1 MAAFLA
7 DVIHAPFVVYTYS
20 LPSGRANEMQVN
32 TCITVRI
39 IKVHTIKHYISLRPC
54 HLLIVVGVIGCSSSP
69 SSDCPTVMVGS
80 IVNPRAFTP
89 CAAPLAST
97 AFLLL
102 SKAPDLSPEDDCEL
116 LFDVL
121 SDFSSFFSPCFLT
134 RRDIA
139 FRRASMY
146 VSYLN
151 ISLWI

>member
-7 DVIHAPFVVYTYS
+7 DVTHPSSSTYS
-20 LPSGRANEMQVN
+20 LPSGRANETQVD

-102 SKAPDLSPEDDCEL
+102 SKAPGLLPEDDCKL